1 MKFDSWRDFTLRAS
15 TETEHDVEAADSRD
29 EKRWMK
35 QEIERKMK
43 KMKKDEMARINLLV
57 ERAMSADPRL
67 RRERER
73 LVRERREKEDA
84 KRKAEEEK
92 TLRERIEREVRE
104 REMAVKR
111 AEEGECM
118 QEFVS
123 LVELYLRKYISTR
136 SFSRVRIIYRIL

>member
-1 MKFDSWRDFTLRAS
+1 M
-15 TETEHDVEAADSRD
+15 
-29 EKRWMK
+29 
-35 QEIERKMK
+35 
-43 KMKKDEMARINLLV
+43 
-57 ERAMSADPRL
+57 

-136 SFSRVRIIYRIL
+136 SFSRVRFIEYCDGSTPIFFAR

>member
-1 MKFDSWRDFTLRAS
+1 
-15 TETEHDVEAADSRD
+15 
-29 EKRWMK
+29 
-35 QEIERKMK
+35 MK

-73 LVRERREKEDA
+73 LVRERREKEEG
-84 KRKAEEEK
+84 KRKADEEK

-118 QEFVS
+118 QQFVS